1 MPIDYVALKSEL
13 LNDPAGLGY
22 SVPIAAE
29 DDPAVADMINLIRS
43 GTAADGK
50 SYSLFRKDIQ
60 PKEIVN
66 CIASADFAGSTQL
79 QIAKLNLL
87 FVSNPIDASLTNV
100 RANFQG
106 IFSNASAGTIAA
118 LAAVAVRNGSR
129 AEVLFGYGVNI
140 TSSDIATALRH
151 TP

>member
-1 MPIDYVALKSEL
+1 MAVDYVALKSEL
-13 LNDPAGLGY
+13 LNDPANLGY
-22 SVPIAAE
+22 AVPIAAE
-29 DDPAVADMINLIRS
+29 DDPSVAAIINQIRS

-50 SYSLFRKDIQ
+50 SYSLFRKDIL

-66 CIASADFAGSTQL
+66 CIAAADFTGSTQL

-87 FVSNPIDASLTNV
+87 FVSSPIDASLANV

-106 IFSNASAGTIAA
+106 IFSAASAGTIAA

-129 AEVLFGYGVNI
+129 AEVLFGIGTNI

-151 TP
+151 TS